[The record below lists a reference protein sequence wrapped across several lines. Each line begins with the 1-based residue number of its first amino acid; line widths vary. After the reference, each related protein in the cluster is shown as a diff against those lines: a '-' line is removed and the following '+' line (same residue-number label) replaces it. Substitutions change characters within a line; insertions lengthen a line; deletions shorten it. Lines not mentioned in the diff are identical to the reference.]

1 MKLTC
6 SKCQGTRFKSNENEN
21 EFETEPN
28 TKSYECINCGNI
40 EVIKKDYKTFKIK
53 QFHIEVENNGG
64 KSNKKV
70 VKNS

>member
-6 SKCQGTRFKSNENEN
+6 SKCQGTYFKNNEKEN
-21 EFETEPN
+21 GFETESN

-40 EVIKKDYKTFKIK
+40 EVIKKNYKTFKVD
-53 QFHIEVENNGG
+53 QFNIEIQSGDK